1 MCKRIQ
7 RLLISLTM
15 LMSFVFAQQ
24 DVTFTLNTN
33 GDLDYDSSL
42 DIFGFQFDHNGCV
55 SSASGGDAVD
65 SGFTVQASGSTVL
78 AFSFSGG
85 YVPAGTGTLVQLG
98 GDVTV
103 DCLSDFVVSGPGGT
117 SLTSAFASDTNCA
130 SGAFDC
136 AGVCDG
142 TATED
147 CAGVCGG
154 DAVEDCAGV

>member
-33 GDLDYDSSL
+33 GNLDYDSSL
-42 DIFGFQFDHNGCV
+42 DIFGFQFSHNGCV
-55 SSASGGDAVD
+55 TSASGGDAAA

-103 DCLSDFVVSGPGGT
+103 DCLSDFVVSAQVEHHSHQHLLVIQTVPVVH
-117 SLTSAFASDTNCA
+117 LIVLEFVMELLQKIALAY
-130 SGAFDC
+130 
-136 AGVCDG
+136 
-142 TATED
+142 
-147 CAGVCGG
+147 
-154 DAVEDCAGV
+154 AVVMQ